1 MMMNYPTLEDIKKME
16 NKRIER
22 AKQLIE
28 EEKAKENSDEKRI
41 KMLERRIWMIQNG

>member
-1 MMMNYPTLEDIKKME
+1 MMMNYPTLEDIRKME

-22 AKQLIE
+22 TKQLIE

-41 KMLERRIWMIQNG
+41 KMLERRIWMIQNS